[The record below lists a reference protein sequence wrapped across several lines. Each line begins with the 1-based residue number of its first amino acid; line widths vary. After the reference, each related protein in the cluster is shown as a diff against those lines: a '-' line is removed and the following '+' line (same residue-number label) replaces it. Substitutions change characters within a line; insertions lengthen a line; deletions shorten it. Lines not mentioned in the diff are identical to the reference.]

1 MNRDLSHIG
10 NRFAHLANV
19 CVNKDKYAN
28 QTEYI
33 LLYIFEVK
41 IIK

>member
-19 CVNKDKYAN
+19 CVNKDKFAD
-28 QTEYI
+28 QPGGGEQVSP
-33 LLYIFEVK
+33 LLRL
-41 IIK
+41 

>member
-19 CVNKDKYAN
+19 CVNKDKFAD
-28 QTEYI
+28 QTASGEQVSTV
-33 LLYIFEVK
+33 LRL
-41 IIK
+41 